1 MDQQQRQEELPKS
14 YDAKGTD
21 ARWYSFWE
29 NGNYFRAD
37 PTSAKQPFCI
47 VIPPPNITGVLHM
60 GHALVNTLQDILIRW
75 KRMSGFET
83 LWVPGTDHAGIA
95 TQTIVERR
103 LLLSTGKKRK
113 EFPRE
118 EFLGHMWKWKEE
130 NEGNIISQL
139 KRLGCSCDWS
149 RQRFTM
155 DEGNNRAVRTM
166 FKKLFDAGLIY
177 RGNYLV
183 NWDPVTQTAI
193 SDDEVEYEE
202 RSSFLWHF
210 KYPLKDGSGHLTIA
224 TTRPETMLGDSA
236 VAVSPDDTRY
246 AHLIGNTLILPLVGR
261 EIPIIA
267 DSHVDPLFGTGAL
280 KITPAHDPNDYQIGL
295 THHLPMI
302 NIMTPDGH
310 INEAGAPFA
319 GMTMEQART
328 AVVEAMQKRG
338 LVDKIVP
345 HSHRVGI
352 SYRSKAVIEPYLS
365 KQWFIKMKGFA
376 DKLRTAIVD
385 KKVRIIPP
393 QWESTYF
400 HWIDNLR
407 DWCISRQLW
416 WGHQIPIWYNKK
428 DPNNVLCSDTLSP
441 PPEVVAA
448 PDAWQQDED
457 VLDTWFS
464 SALWP
469 FATLGWP
476 DATLELARFYP
487 NATLITGHDILF
499 FWVARMIMMG
509 EYALNQVPF
518 PETFLHGLIFGKS
531 YWRDAVGGGI
541 LYLEPQERLQYEL
554 GKPQPLDVSSRWEK
568 MSKTKGNIIDPI
580 EMIDLYGTDAV
591 RMALCAG
598 ATQQRQIDL
607 DRRRFDEF
615 KNFTN
620 KLWNG
625 ARFVF
630 MNLQGDT
637 EKGQHPLTAE
647 LFAKGIEEGLL
658 TLEDRWILS
667 KLNHVIRNVNDLLTS
682 YQFDQAAT
690 QAYDFFWK
698 EFCAYYVEIVKPV
711 LFGKIGPPPERI
723 NKLRLLAIVLLAS
736 VRLIHPM
743 APFISEELFQRLK
756 LLLSPKEGENILPI
770 SDAPDALDP
779 YTREAL
785 TALEAPACVVAPYPC
800 VARPSDIDGGI
811 EKTFTILE
819 EIVYAIR
826 NIRGEMRVAPTAAVD
841 VYIVGNNDDPEFIA
855 VAAHADIIRSLVR
868 INVLQICTSEPT
880 YGAASTAAYN
890 RLKIVVPIPE
900 QMRAQEGER
909 QMKEIARLQAALEKV
924 DAQLSNSDFIEK
936 APTPL
941 IDKLRNTRCSLAAE
955 LAAIQ
960 AKV

>member
-1 MDQQQRQEELPKS
+1 MNQDNLTYQQKELPKS
-14 YDAKGTD
+14 YNAKGID
-21 ARWYSFWE
+21 ACWYRFWE
-29 NGNYFRAD
+29 EGNYFRAD

-47 VIPPPNITGVLHM
+47 VIPPPNVTGVLHM

-83 LWVPGTDHAGIA
+83 LWVPGTDHAGIS
-95 TQTIVERR
+95 TQTVVERR

-113 EFPRE
+113 EFSRD
-118 EFLGHMWKWKEE
+118 EFLRHMWKWKEE
-130 NEGNIISQL
+130 NESNIINQL

-155 DEGNNRAVRTM
+155 DEGNNRAVRAM

-183 NWDPVTQTAI
+183 NWDPITQTAI

-236 VAVSPDDTRY
+236 VAVNPDDERY
-246 AHLIGNTLILPLVGR
+246 AHLIGKTLLLPLTER

-310 INEAGAPFA
+310 INTAGGAFA
-319 GMTMEQART
+319 GMTMEQGRK
-328 AVVEAMQKRG
+328 AVVEAMKNLG
-338 LVDKIVP
+338 LIEKIVP

-376 DKLRTAIVD
+376 DKLRTAIVN

-393 QWESTYF
+393 HWESTYF

-428 DPNNVLCSDTLSP
+428 DPNKVLCSDKLSP
-441 PPEVVAA
+441 PPEVLAA
-448 PDAWQQDED
+448 PGEWEQDED

-464 SALWP
+464 AALWP

-476 DATLELARFYP
+476 DTTAELARFYP

-541 LYLEPQERLQYEL
+541 LYLEPEERLQYEL
-554 GKPQPLDVSSRWEK
+554 GKAPPADVSSRWEK

-580 EMIDLYGTDAV
+580 EMIELYGTDAV

-598 ATQQRQIDL
+598 ASQQRQIDL

-630 MNLQGDT
+630 INLQSDKD
-637 EKGQHPLTAE
+637 KGQPPLTPE
-647 LFAKGIEEGLL
+647 LFASGIDENLL
-658 TLEDRWILS
+658 ALEDRWILS
-667 KLNHVIRNVNDLLTS
+667 KLNHVIHNVNELLAS

-690 QAYDFFWK
+690 EAYDFFWK
-698 EFCAYYVEIVKPV
+698 EFCAYYVEIVKPI
-711 LFGKIGPPPERI
+711 LFGKVGTAQERI

-743 APFISEELFQRLK
+743 APFISEELFQQLK
-756 LLLSPKEGENILPI
+756 LLLSPAVGSSNDMPH
-770 SDAPDALDP
+770 SLDP

-785 TALEAPACVVAPYPC
+785 TALQAPACIVAPYPC
-800 VARPSDIDGGI
+800 VVRPSDIDSNI
-811 EKTFTILE
+811 EGTFTTLE
-819 EIVYAIR
+819 ELVYAIR
-826 NIRGEMRVAPTAAVD
+826 NIRGEMKVAPGVALD
-841 VYIVGNNDDPEFIA
+841 VYIVGSSDDPEFA
-855 VAAHADIIRSLVR
+855 TVLDHADIIRSLVR
-868 INVLQICTSEPT
+868 INLLQLCEKEPDCGT
-880 YGAASTAAYN
+880 ASTAAYN
-890 RLKIVVPIPE
+890 RLKIIIPIPE
-900 QMRAQEGER
+900 QMRAQENVR
-909 QMKEIARLQAALEKV
+909 LVKEIERLQAALEKV
-924 DAQLSNSDFIEK
+924 DVQLNNADFIEK
-936 APTPL
+936 APASL
-941 IDKLRNTRCSLAAE
+941 VDKLRNTRSSLAAE
-955 LAAIQ
+955 LAAI
-960 AKV
+960 KK